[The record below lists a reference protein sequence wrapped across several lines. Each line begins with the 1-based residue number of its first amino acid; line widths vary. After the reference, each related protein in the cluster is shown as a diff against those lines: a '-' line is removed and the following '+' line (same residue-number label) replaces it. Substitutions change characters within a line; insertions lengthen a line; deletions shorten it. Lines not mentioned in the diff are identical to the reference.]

1 MTQRRRTSKAKAK
14 RRFGRR
20 AFLAGAGAAACA
32 ATGWY
37 LRQKSD
43 ADHTAASGQDTPPAP
58 NPALPAGEWRAV
70 WVSYLDWA
78 LLDFSTEDTFR
89 AGAAQLL
96 DNCAGL
102 GLNTVLAQ
110 VRPFGDALYRSSL
123 FPWSHL
129 CTGVQGKDP
138 GFDPLDVF
146 LTEAHRR
153 GIGVEAWVNPYR
165 LRSSA
170 AMPPNLAENN
180 LANTHPDWLCTAG
193 EGLYLNPA
201 VPAAADYVV
210 QGVAE
215 LLQNYPVD
223 GIHFDDYFYPTT
235 DAAVD
240 AVQFAASGAADL
252 AAWRRQ
258 NVTALVAKVHR
269 TVKAADPTL
278 RFGISP
284 QGNPDND
291 LDQQYSDVT
300 AWLAAGG
307 EEKVIDYLCPQVY
320 WGYGFTLHS
329 GSTRFAFENIV
340 PAWLGY
346 PRAGDVALYF
356 GLGAYRVGTG
366 DGGANPDSV
375 SGWSP
380 GSALAAQVQALRQQ
394 AAGGEEKV
402 IDYLCPQVYWG
413 YGFTLHSGSTRF
425 AFENIVPAWLAYPR
439 AGDVALYFG
448 LGAYRVGTGDGG
460 ANPDSVSGWST
471 GSALAA
477 QVKDLRQQAAG
488 GWALY
493 RYGSLFGAE
502 APALAEAECAAL
514 RALNG

>member
-14 RRFGRR
+14 RGFGRR
-20 AFLAGAGAAACA
+20 AFLTGAGAAACA
-32 ATGWY
+32 AAGWY

-43 ADHTAASGQDTPPAP
+43 AEKTAASGQDTPPAP

-138 GFDPLDVF
+138 GFDPQDIF

-180 LANTHPDWLCTAG
+180 LANLHPDWLCTAG

-201 VPAAADYVV
+201 VPAAADFVV

-215 LLQNYPVD
+215 LVQNYPVD

-235 DAAVD
+235 EAYVD
-240 AVQFAASGAADL
+240 EAQFAAAGL
-252 AAWRRQ
+252 AAAERDGWRRQ
-258 NVTALVAKVHR
+258 NVTALVQRVYD

-284 QGNPDND
+284 QGNPDNNYS
-291 LDQQYSDVT
+291 QQYSDVG
-300 AWLAAGG
+300 AWLSGSAGRC
-307 EEKVIDYLCPQVY
+307 VDYVCPQVY
-320 WGYGFTLHS
+320 WGYGYTLSS
-329 GSTRFAFENIV
+329 GNDRFGFEKIV
-340 PAWLGY
+340 PEWLAM
-346 PRAGDVALYF
+346 PRAEGVALYF
-356 GLGAYRVGTG
+356 GLGAWRIGDG
-366 DGGANPDSV
+366 DGGKNENSKSQWN
-375 SGWSP
+375 SGQN
-380 GSALAAQVQALRQQ
+380 LAAMLADLHAQNA
-394 AAGGEEKV
+394 
-402 IDYLCPQVYWG
+402 DG
-413 YGFTLHSGSTRF
+413 Y
-425 AFENIVPAWLAYPR
+425 I
-439 AGDVALYFG
+439 
-448 LGAYRVGTGDGG
+448 
-460 ANPDSVSGWST
+460 
-471 GSALAA
+471 
-477 QVKDLRQQAAG
+477 
-488 GWALY
+488 LY
-493 RYGSLFGAE
+493 RYGSLYQSAYPE
-502 APALAEAECAAL
+502 LAAAECAAIA
-514 RALNG
+514 RLNAEG

>member
-20 AFLAGAGAAACA
+20 AFLAGAGVAACVGA
-32 ATGWY
+32 GLC
-37 LRQKSD
+37 LRRKKFSKR
-43 ADHTAASGQDTPPAP
+43 DTPGRKRPVQ

-70 WVSYLDWA
+70 WVSYLEWA
-78 LLDFSTEDTFR
+78 RWIFPRRIPS
-89 AGAAQLL
+89 APGAVQLL

-129 CTGVQGKDP
+129 CTGVQGRTP
-138 GFDPLDVF
+138 A
-146 LTEAHRR
+146 LTRWTSFCRRPTAGASGWRR
-153 GIGVEAWVNPYR
+153 GSTP
-165 LRSSA
+165 
-170 AMPPNLAENN
+170 
-180 LANTHPDWLCTAG
+180 TACAPRRPCRRIWQRTIWPTPTRTGCAVG

-201 VPAAADYVV
+201 EPAAADYVV

-215 LLQNYPVD
+215 LLQNYAVD

-307 EEKVIDYLCPQVY
+307 EEKVVDYLCPQVY
-320 WGYGFTLHS
+320 WGYGFTL
-329 GSTRFAFENIV
+329 
-340 PAWLGY
+340 
-346 PRAGDVALYF
+346 
-356 GLGAYRVGTG
+356 
-366 DGGANPDSV
+366 
-375 SGWSP
+375 
-380 GSALAAQVQALRQQ
+380 Q
-394 AAGGEEKV
+394 
-402 IDYLCPQVYWG
+402 
-413 YGFTLHSGSTRF
+413 SGSTRF

-493 RYGSLFGAE
+493 RYGSLFGPE
-502 APALAEAECAAL
+502 AHRSWPLPSVL
-514 RALNG
+514 RCGR